1 MTIASRFLSANSEDA
16 AMETSSKK
24 KTEDKEKERRNP
36 PVTVSE
42 PDLQQFHPNGRPGQ
56 ISVKVRKAV
65 ALPLVSGPVHRFVE
79 VEYSGEGKRGLTD
92 LSRWS
97 IQVRGREVYRLLVL

>member
-1 MTIASRFLSANSEDA
+1 
-16 AMETSSKK
+16 METSSKK

-79 VEYSGEGKRGLTD
+79 VEYSGEGKIGLTIIGA
-92 LSRWS
+92 LT
-97 IQVRGREVYRLLVL
+97 LVLR

>member
-24 KTEDKEKERRNP
+24 ERKTEEKEKERRNP
-36 PVTVSE
+36 PVTVQE
-42 PDLQQFHPNGRPGQ
+42 PDLQQFNPTGRPGQ
-56 ISVKVRKAV
+56 ISVRVKKAV

-79 VEYSGEGKRGLTD
+79 VEYSGEEMGD
-92 LSRWS
+92 
-97 IQVRGREVYRLLVL
+97 

>member
-1 MTIASRFLSANSEDA
+1 
-16 AMETSSKK
+16 MESSSKK
-24 KTEDKEKERRNP
+24 ERKTEEKEKERRNP

-79 VEYSGEGKRGLTD
+79 VEYSGER
-92 LSRWS
+92 S
-97 IQVRGREVYRLLVL
+97 GRCGFYRLLVH